1 MYYLAPD
8 NSVMQGW
15 LPTFD
20 KVKDDFSLL
29 GLPIISCL
37 DKKPFQISLL
47 PETLR
52 KKTLMNL
59 QYQVSNLWS
68 EAANTWA
75 IVLLVIELEVE
86 GGFKMLLELWAH
98 KAL

>member
-1 MYYLAPD
+1 MFYLAPD

-37 DKKPFQISLL
+37 NKKLFQISLL

-52 KKTLMNL
+52 NYALAKF
-59 QYQVSNLWS
+59 S
-68 EAANTWA
+68 
-75 IVLLVIELEVE
+75 IFEVRQQTPE
-86 GGFKMLLELWAH
+86 QLCC
-98 KAL
+98 